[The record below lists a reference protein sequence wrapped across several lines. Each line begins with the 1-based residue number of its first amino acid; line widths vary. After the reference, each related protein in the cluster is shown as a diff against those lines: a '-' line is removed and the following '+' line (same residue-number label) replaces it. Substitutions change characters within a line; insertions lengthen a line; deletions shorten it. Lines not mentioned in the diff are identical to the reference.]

1 MKKFTNSIRF
11 MIHIILSIIII
22 ISLIGQ
28 CNGLDIISKT
38 VDNSIASPSGNLVSS
53 DDEPSSS
60 MESDDQKTEPTN
72 DPQEEKT
79 SEPSDNDPVDDTDDD
94 SLQMDTKSDDGMTSD
109 NIIDNNIIDE
119 SVNIDNETVVFNQDG
134 NTINN
139 TINYT
144 NSNVDQIK
152 NELDINYENL
162 EYWLGK
168 LNFTI
173 EDNVLK
179 SRLIELAKKSWFMN
193 ELKLKIINLV
203 QDNSLTGDEKLSR
216 FLRFV
221 KSCCLNERNVSVEEI
236 ALKVEKQYD
245 EVSNGKITLF
255 NIDKSNRS
263 VGVEKVQLVS
273 DRDLSNVKVTIIK
286 LKQKPEDIP
295 LKLNRNESVYSYLD
309 IKLTE
314 NDEFI
319 SDEDIET
326 LNFTFNVNVSWI
338 EEKNIDKSTIILIR
352 YHDGEWL
359 NLSTRILSENE
370 TQITFIAET
379 EGCSTFAVVGSTL
392 VEISEPY
399 VSDSPDIPWTIIIAI
414 TSSTTILLGF
424 VLIKARYIYI
434 GEESINSK
442 SKKK

>member
-1 MKKFTNSIRF
+1 MKKFTNTIRYC
-11 MIHIILSIIII
+11 IHIFLSTIIILSFV
-22 ISLIGQ
+22 GQ
-28 CNGLDIISKT
+28 CNGIDLLSKT
-38 VDNSIASPSGNLVSS
+38 VDSNTASPSGDLISS
-53 DDEPSSS
+53 VDEPSSFTQTD
-60 MESDDQKTEPTN
+60 EQKAEPT
-72 DPQEEKT
+72 DDSQEEKT
-79 SEPSDNDPVDDTDDD
+79 SEPSDNEPVDDTDDD
-94 SLQMDTKSDDGMTSD
+94 SLQMDIKSDDGMTSD
-109 NIIDNNIIDE
+109 NNIMDE
-119 SVNIDNETVVFNQDG
+119 SSNIDNETGVVNQDG
-134 NTINN
+134 NTIND
-139 TINYT
+139 TINNT

-152 NELDINYENL
+152 DEFDINYENL

-179 SRLIELAKKSWFMN
+179 LRLIELAKKSWFMN

-216 FLRFV
+216 FLKFI

-245 EVSNGKITLF
+245 EVSTGKITLF

-273 DRDLSNVKVTIIK
+273 DRDLSNVRVTIIK

-309 IKLTE
+309 IKFTE

-319 SDEDIET
+319 VDEDIET

-359 NLSTRILSENE
+359 NLSTRLLSENE

-399 VSDSPDIPWTIIIAI
+399 VSDSPDVPWTIIIAI